1 MTAFTCERYIFK
13 GKLVL
18 DTALHV
24 GSGEGDERT
33 DACVAKVLRLD
44 NGKRIPLIPGSS
56 LKGALRSHV
65 ERLAAALGLD
75 TCLLSEDSGSECLTV
90 NERRRREYLEEVEKN
105 PSSQEGLLRNG
116 SYHLCLTCRLFGS
129 PFKASKVRVRDL
141 ALMTDL
147 PELLPVRHGVG
158 IDRDTGAAKHGIK
171 FDFEY
176 VPPQARFSMEL
187 VVEDPE
193 NLELPL
199 LCMGLREMELGNVDL
214 GGNVTRGVGKCHL
227 ELESI
232 WRIDPSDKGSYLK
245 YLIDRQ
251 PDKEDTKSFMTDKK
265 NIESFME
272 AKIKLLFK
280 GGDSGEA
287 GGGEGFA

>member
-1 MTAFTCERYIFK
+1 MAGFTYERYIFK

-18 DTALHV
+18 DTVLHV
-24 GSGEGDERT
+24 GSGDGDERT
-33 DACVAKVLRLD
+33 DACVVKVRRFD
-44 NGKRIPLIPGSS
+44 NGMKIPVIPGSS

-90 NERRRREYLEEVEKN
+90 NEVRRREYLEEVEKN
-105 PSSQEGLLRNG
+105 PSSQEELLRNE

-141 ALMTDL
+141 VLMTEL
-147 PELLPVRHGVG
+147 PELLPIRHGVG

-176 VPPQARFSMEL
+176 VPPQVCFSMEL

-193 NLELPL
+193 GLELPL
-199 LCMGLREMELGNVDL
+199 LCMGLREMELGNVEL
-214 GGNVTRGVGKCHL
+214 GGNVTRGAGKCHL
-227 ELESI
+227 ELQSI
-232 WRIDPSDKGSYLK
+232 CRIDPSDKESYLK

-251 PDKEDTKSFMTDKK
+251 PVTEGNIRSFLND
-265 NIESFME
+265 NIRILE
-272 AKIKLLFK
+272 
-280 GGDSGEA
+280 
-287 GGGEGFA
+287 

>member
-13 GKLVL
+13 GVLVL

-33 DACVAKVLRLD
+33 DACVAKVRRFD
-44 NGKRIPLIPGSS
+44 NGMRIPVIPGSS

-75 TCLLSEDSGSECLTV
+75 TCLLSEDSGSKCLTV
-90 NERRRREYLEEVEKN
+90 NEDRRREYLEAVEKN
-105 PSSQEGLLRNG
+105 PSSQEGLLRNEG
-116 SYHLCLTCRLFGS
+116 LLQNEGYHLCLTCRLFGS

-141 ALMTDL
+141 ALMTEL

-251 PDKEDTKSFMTDKK
+251 PVTEGNIKSFMKD
-265 NIESFME
+265 NIER
-272 AKIKLLFK
+272 LFN

-287 GGGEGFA
+287 GGGEGVA